1 MRRRGEKR
9 SAMRGAKTRVDLKVD
24 KVPGVRVD
32 LMVDGMLG
40 VKIEVILE
48 VIREVNLGVSPF
60 VITVRRC
67 IMKIRVMG

>member
-24 KVPGVRVD
+24 KVLGVRVD
-32 LMVDGMLG
+32 LRVDGMLG
-40 VKIEVILE
+40 VKIEVIF
-48 VIREVNLGVSPF
+48 EVNLGVSPF

>member
-9 SAMRGAKTRVDLKVD
+9 SAMRGAKTRVDLRVD
-24 KVPGVRVD
+24 KMLGVRV
-32 LMVDGMLG
+32 
-40 VKIEVILE
+40 EVILE
-48 VIREVNLGVSPF
+48 MIREVNLGVSPF